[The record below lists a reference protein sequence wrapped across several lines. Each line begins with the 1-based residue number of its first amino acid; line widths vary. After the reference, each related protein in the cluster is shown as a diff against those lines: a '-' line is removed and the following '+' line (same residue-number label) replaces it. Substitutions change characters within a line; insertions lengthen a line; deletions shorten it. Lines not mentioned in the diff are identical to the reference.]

1 MSYPPRAFRET
12 REEVLLEAVAEIGLA
27 SLVVV
32 RDGVPE
38 AVSLPMIA
46 SRDGGALIL
55 EGHVALANPV
65 WRLAEGGA
73 AALAI
78 FQGPHAY
85 VHPGWYP
92 TKREHGK
99 VVPTWNYVVIQAHGV
114 LSVTRDPEWLAAHLA
129 RLTETR
135 EAGRAEPWS
144 MDDAPVDFIHG
155 LQRGIVGLT
164 LRVARL
170 EGVWKIAQHH
180 PEPNRRGVIAGL
192 AASDAPGDWAMA
204 AVMEQAERDRAG

>member
-1 MSYPPRAFRET
+1 MSYPPRAFVET
-12 REEVLLEAVAEIGLA
+12 REDVLLDAVAAIGLA

-46 SRDGGALIL
+46 IQDGDGWVL
-55 EGHVALANPV
+55 EGHVARANPL
-65 WRLAEGGA
+65 WRLAEGGC

-99 VVPTWNYVVIQAHGV
+99 VVPTWNYVVVQAHGS
-114 LSVTRDPEWLAAHLA
+114 LSVTHDSDWLVAHLT
-129 RLTETR
+129 RLTDAK
-135 EAGRAEPWS
+135 EAGQAEPWS
-144 MDDAPVDFIHG
+144 IDDAPADFIQG

-192 AASDAPGDWAMA
+192 AASDKAVDRAMA
-204 AVMEQAERDRAG
+204 TVMQQAERDRAG

>member
-1 MSYPPRAFRET
+1 MSYPPRAFVET
-12 REEVLLEAVAEIGLA
+12 REDVLLDAVAAIGLA

-46 SRDGGALIL
+46 TRDGDALML

-65 WRLAEGGA
+65 WRRAEGGT

-92 TKREHGK
+92 AKREHGK
-99 VVPTWNYVVIQAHGV
+99 VVPTWNYVVVQAHGV

-129 RLTETR
+129 RLTETK
-135 EAGRAEPWS
+135 EAGQVEPWS
-144 MDDAPVDFIHG
+144 IDDAPAYFIQG
-155 LQRGIVGLT
+155 LLRGIVGLT

-192 AASDAPGDWAMA
+192 AASDAPVDRAMA
-204 AVMEQAERDRAG
+204 TVMQQAERDRAG